1 MGRPKEEDKG
11 HVFRSANV
19 YCAPG
24 LGGES
29 FGIVLLEAMAAGT
42 PIVCSD
48 LPGFRAV
55 ASGAAVLVPP
65 DQPRALAGGIRG
77 VLEDEA
83 TARSLTESGRSVASR
98 YNWSELAAGVERAY
112 EMARAAS

>member
-1 MGRPKEEDKG
+1 
-11 HVFRSANV
+11 VFRSANI

-55 ASGAAVLVPP
+55 ASEAAVLVPP

-77 VLEDEA
+77 VLEDEF
-83 TARSLTESGRSVASR
+83 TARSLAEAGRSVASR
-98 YNWSELAAGVERAY
+98 YDWSGLAAGVERAY
-112 EMARAAS
+112 ELARGAS